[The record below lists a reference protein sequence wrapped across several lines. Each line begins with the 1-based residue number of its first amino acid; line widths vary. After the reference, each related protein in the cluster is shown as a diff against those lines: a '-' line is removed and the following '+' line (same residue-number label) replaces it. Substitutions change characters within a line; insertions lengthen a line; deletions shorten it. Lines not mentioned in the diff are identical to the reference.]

1 MANVRMLF
9 TQRMMLEVLYNFER
23 LGGQLSVG
31 LLVAGGVF
39 CLVVGL
45 WVWLGGLRWS
55 AIVAGIAAGAAG
67 YACAMA
73 ATSQQAVAIGSMT
86 VVAGGFGMFF
96 DKKTL
101 ALAGGV
107 LTAIIALILFAGPL
121 PADQTEPIYIEMPTA
136 PPPGQRLNVRDSVEV
151 VGGHALLLSEI
162 LVRTVRNAST
172 RDIAISAGSG
182 VVILVMGLL
191 FSRLI
196 AALTC
201 SATGLV
207 LILIAMLLL
216 LMYKGAQ
223 PVTFVRERV
232 PLYHIAMLAIVAF
245 GTVAQMLLSPH
256 KRKIKGTGPDETGPG
271 VK

>member
-1 MANVRMLF
+1 
-9 TQRMMLEVLYNFER
+9 MLEVLYNFER
-23 LGGQLSVG
+23 LGGQLSG
-31 LLVAGGVF
+31 RLLVAGGVF

-67 YACAMA
+67 CACAMA
-73 ATSQQAVAIGSMT
+73 ATNRQTVAIASMA

-101 ALAGGV
+101 ALAGAM
-107 LTAIIALILFAGPL
+107 LTAVIATILLAGPL
-121 PADQTEPIYIEMPTA
+121 PDDKTKPVYVEMATTPA
-136 PPPGQRLNVRDSVEV
+136 PGQQLSVRDSIKV
-151 VGGHALLLSEI
+151 VGDHALLLSNI
-162 LVRTVRNAST
+162 IVQTVRNASA
-172 RDIAISAGSG
+172 RDLSISITAGAA
-182 VVILVMGLL
+182 VLITGLL
-191 FSRLI
+191 FSRLV

-207 LILIAMLLL
+207 LMLTAMTLL

-223 PVTFVRERV
+223 PITFVRERV

-245 GTVAQMLLSPH
+245 GTVAQLLLSPH
-256 KRKIKGTGPDETGPG
+256 KREIKGPEPDETGPG